1 MRPVARL
8 TEGNGRFGTY
18 ARASSSSASPPSLNV
33 ITAGYLRVAL
43 MACCS
48 TTAWMASAER
58 YAVSPGTTSRLGVR
72 ISVTAEVSATAM
84 TTSCATGSS
93 PVFVLAPAALGLG
106 SFTTSFSPS
115 VRPELRPPSKYAESC
130 STNLTWNSVRIPG
143 LATATRALISC
154 TEFGSAP
161 AFADAGS
168 SVAAEFVSLVV
179 SSGLAVEVGV
189 VLARSAEVVSEGAG
203 RGETSI
209 EARAGLADSG
219 EFSATT
225 AASDLGAAGF
235 AWTGLLGGKAVVT
248 GFARFAVWADG
259 SSEEPSFIAVPG
271 N

>member
-8 TEGNGRFGTY
+8 TEGNGRLGTY
-18 ARASSSSASPPSLNV
+18 ALASSSSASPPSLKV

-58 YAVSPGTTSRLGVR
+58 YAVSPDTTSRLGER

-93 PVFVLAPAALGLG
+93 PVFVLAPAPLGLG
-106 SFTTSFSPS
+106 SFTTSVNPS
-115 VRPELRPPSKYAESC
+115 LRPELRPPSKYAESC

-143 LATATRALISC
+143 LATAARALISGA
-154 TEFGSAP
+154 EFSPPP
-161 AFADAGS
+161 AFAAAGS
-168 SVAAEFVSLVV
+168 SVAVEFVSLGV
-179 SSGLAVEVGV
+179 SSGLAVEPGVGLV
-189 VLARSAEVVSEGAG
+189 GSAEVVGA
-203 RGETSI
+203 
-209 EARAGLADSG
+209 ADSG

-225 AASDLGAAGF
+225 AAAGLAAGF
-235 AWTGLLGGKAVVT
+235 SAWTELLGGKAVVT
-248 GFARFAVWADG
+248 GFVRFAVWADASWEE
-259 SSEEPSFIAVPG
+259 SSFAVPG